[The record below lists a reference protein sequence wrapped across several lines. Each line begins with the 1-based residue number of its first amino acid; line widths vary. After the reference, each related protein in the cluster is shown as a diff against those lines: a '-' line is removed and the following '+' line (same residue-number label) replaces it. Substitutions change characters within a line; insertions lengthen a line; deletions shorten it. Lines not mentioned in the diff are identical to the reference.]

1 MKGVILADGQPVPTP
16 MASQLRNLL
25 TESPSKRVDLINVL
39 DRNPPIPTFQGFTN
53 ELDDSNDEKEN
64 APPDG
69 NSAPSSPSSSPGSS
83 PLSERTPQAKPKR
96 RSSVKPEGTLH
107 ANPSTDSLGHRP
119 KSAVPQHLRGMQRTA
134 SAPAVWNT
142 EDDDDIPSPFLK
154 RVDRNMVK
162 ASSQAPAKALTLEKK
177 TSKSALKQDS
187 NGATAGKNPPKATGI
202 KTRLSAGKPISR
214 TVSSR
219 P

>member
-39 DRNPPIPTFQGFTN
+39 DRNPPIPTFQGFN
-53 ELDDSNDEKEN
+53 NDLEDSNDEKEN

-96 RSSVKPEGTLH
+96 RSSARPEGTIH
-107 ANPSTDSLGHRP
+107 ANPSSESVGQRP
-119 KSAVPQHLRGMQRTA
+119 RSALPQHLQGMQRTM
-134 SAPAVWNT
+134 SAPAAWNT

-154 RVDRNMVK
+154 RVDRNLVK
-162 ASSQAPAKALTLEKK
+162 ASSAAPAKPLSLEKK
-177 TSKSALKQDS
+177 TSKSVLKQEP
-187 NGATAGKNPPKATGI
+187 NGTTSGKNPPKATGI